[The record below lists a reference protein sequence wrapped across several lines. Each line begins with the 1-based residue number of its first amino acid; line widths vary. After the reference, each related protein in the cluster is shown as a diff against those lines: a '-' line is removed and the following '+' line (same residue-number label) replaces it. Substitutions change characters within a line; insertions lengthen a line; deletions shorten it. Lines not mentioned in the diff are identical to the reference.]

1 MANATILFHTKVYY
15 APGKYGGWCANHGMY
30 AWGDEL
36 LVGFQ
41 LGDYKEQRGHTIDW
55 TRPIRKVFAR
65 SMDGGATWAL
75 EDTLPDALDNPT
87 DQPGAPDTPHARA
100 TTCPGGID
108 FTHPDFALTFSHANF
123 HIGPSRFW
131 FSYDRGRA
139 WQGAYRLPDM
149 GTLGIGARTDYLVN
163 SQHDCLLFLTAAK
176 HDLQEGRPFCA
187 RTQDGGASW
196 QFVSWIGP
204 EPETGFMI
212 MPSSVRLPGGDILVT
227 LRERPEG
234 GRGRISAYRSLDD
247 GLNWQRAVDPVPDI
261 ASSNPPALTRLR
273 DGRLCLTYG
282 VREMPFRICARISE
296 DEGRSWSGEI
306 VLRDDG
312 ANGDMGYT
320 RNVQRSDGAIVTTY
334 YFNDSSTGVECYI
347 GATVWRV

>member
-1 MANATILFHTKVYY
+1 
-15 APGKYGGWCANHGMY
+15 
-30 AWGDEL
+30 
-36 LVGFQ
+36 
-41 LGDYKEQRGHTIDW
+41 
-55 TRPIRKVFAR
+55 
-65 SMDGGATWAL
+65 
-75 EDTLPDALDNPT
+75 
-87 DQPGAPDTPHARA
+87 
-100 TTCPGGID
+100 
-108 FTHPDFALTFSHANF
+108 
-123 HIGPSRFW
+123 
-131 FSYDRGRA
+131 
-139 WQGAYRLPDM
+139 M

-163 SQHDCLLFLTAAK
+163 SPHDCLLFLTAAK

-196 QFVSWIGP
+196 HFVSWIGP
-204 EPETGFMI
+204 EPKTGFVI

-247 GLNWQRAVDPVPDI
+247 GLNWQREVDPVPDI